1 MTILQS
7 LSTFLSLKNIFKQR
21 NKLWSKTVMKNLNL
35 LRNSLHL
42 SKILTSLLSKALTLL
57 KLSLN
62 SLPITSKYYGSST
75 LRIPTLL
82 SIPNLGRMKTV
93 EEILTYTDSQET
105 LLTGRNSKEWS
116 KLLNRS
122 FLIRRLTKSAI
133 KNVDLGNS

>member
-1 MTILQS
+1 
-7 LSTFLSLKNIFKQR
+7 
-21 NKLWSKTVMKNLNL
+21 
-35 LRNSLHL
+35 
-42 SKILTSLLSKALTLL
+42 
-57 KLSLN
+57 
-62 SLPITSKYYGSST
+62 
-75 LRIPTLL
+75 
-82 SIPNLGRMKTV
+82 MKTV